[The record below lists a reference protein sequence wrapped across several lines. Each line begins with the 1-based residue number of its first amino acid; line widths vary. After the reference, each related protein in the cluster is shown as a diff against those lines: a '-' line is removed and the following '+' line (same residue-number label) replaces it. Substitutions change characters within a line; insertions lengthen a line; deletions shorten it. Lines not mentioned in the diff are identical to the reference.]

1 MEIIIEEPAVSYKNY
16 YTPEEYLNLEWENGV
31 RYEYWEGE
39 LVAMAITTK
48 AHNRI
53 SFNVNKHFLAKKE
66 KDNCGSF
73 QDGIMVRSTNNEI
86 FFLPDV
92 VFTCHPDDL
101 VLQGFEVKHPTI
113 IVEVLSDSTELYDRT
128 QKWEQYRKIKSLR
141 HYLLVSQKKY
151 EVEMYSRTH
160 EHALFYYQSFNWPEQ
175 IISFSDLGFNMALK
189 DIYEGIAFDE
199 KYMEPKKIEN
209 LK

>member
-1 MEIIIEEPAVSYKNY
+1 MENIIQEPAVSYKNF

-39 LVAMAITTK
+39 LVAMAGVTLR
-48 AHNRI
+48 H
-53 SFNVNKHFLAKKE
+53 
-66 KDNCGSF
+66 
-73 QDGIMVRSTNNEI
+73 NEI
-86 FFLPDV
+86 TINLTTLLKPFGKTKGCKTYSTDAKLKCKDDKYYFLPDV
-92 VFTCHPDDL
+92 AFTCHPNDFNAENFI
-101 VLQGFEVKHPTI
+101 QNPTI

-160 EHALFYYQSFNWPEQ
+160 EHALFYYQSFNRPEQ
-175 IISFSDLGFNMALK
+175 VISFSDLGFKMALK

-199 KYMEPKKIEN
+199 KYMEPKR
-209 LK
+209 